1 MTTQA
6 TIEGATAV
14 TETTAAVES
23 KPAETTKPA
32 AKKAAKPAAKKA
44 AKPAAKKAA
53 KKASKPAKATKKA
66 SKPADGDE
74 QPVKGPGVLRRYAVG
89 YNRDTERRTI
99 GGHVSVD
106 CGDTIAEKLRG
117 QDLDSV
123 YKFSAK
129 ALGEDEKAL
138 RAKYKH
144 LNVGMQRMNLG
155 NRVRAVLAAK

>member
-23 KPAETTKPA
+23 KPAETT
-32 AKKAAKPAAKKA
+32 KPAAKKA